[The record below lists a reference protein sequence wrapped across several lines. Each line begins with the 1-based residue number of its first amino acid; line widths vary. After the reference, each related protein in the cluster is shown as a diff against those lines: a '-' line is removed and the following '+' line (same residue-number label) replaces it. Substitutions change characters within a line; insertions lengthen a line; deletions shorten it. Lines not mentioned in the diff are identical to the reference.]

1 MVRNRN
7 IFLLYFSWYVFPD
20 RLKRRHRVKQTGWF
34 YRELPR
40 LKQQWAAGWFSFP
53 YGVTPSCHKLQDS
66 SEVHINHSFM
76 CEVFGLT
83 RSFTAPQNIAS
94 NDTKALIQISPID
107 YQIHSYSYYFRMR
120 QIWVQVGFRPLTYLN
135 TTIALN
141 RLRFGRDRKKKS

>member
-1 MVRNRN
+1 
-7 IFLLYFSWYVFPD
+7 
-20 RLKRRHRVKQTGWF
+20 
-34 YRELPR
+34 
-40 LKQQWAAGWFSFP
+40 
-53 YGVTPSCHKLQDS
+53 
-66 SEVHINHSFM
+66 M

-120 QIWVQVGFRPLTYLN
+120 QIWVQVGIRPLTYLN